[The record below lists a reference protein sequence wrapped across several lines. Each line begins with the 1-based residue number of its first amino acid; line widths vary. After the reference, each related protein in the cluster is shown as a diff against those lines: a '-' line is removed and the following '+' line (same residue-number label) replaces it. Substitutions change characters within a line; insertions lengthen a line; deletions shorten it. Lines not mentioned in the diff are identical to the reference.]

1 MKKFIQTRGTGR
13 DYAFLGETPAAWW
26 RKKTYTEGTTFEN
39 PTLIFEALEDGAWR
53 CYISGIPSLTRKD
66 QVQRVI
72 RYTLV
77 MEGKVRDTDNNAK
90 ALQMIRAALA
100 VFQDSSKD
108 DGLQSWLDK
117 EFDADFVDE
126 YLATKEGNKD
136 EVQKRINAVFNHLP
150 NGLSVINENCKDFV
164 EYIDLFIK
172 GEKKGVAARLSFV
185 NDESYAEQIFK
196 LASQDHEINTK
207 NNCLILLLDTKQGDL
222 FKSDFS
228 EKKEGTS
235 EEKEISKKLK
245 KNNQSAQ
252 SKIKI
257 ILTLIA
263 IVVLLIVILEKLKN
277 A

>member
-39 PTLIFEALEDGAWR
+39 PTLIFEALEDDAWR

-100 VFQDSSKD
+100 VFKDSSKD

-117 EFDADFVDE
+117 EFDVDFVDE

-136 EVQKRINAVFNHLP
+136 AAQKRIDAVFNHLP
-150 NGLSVINENCKDFV
+150 NGSSANNEIFKKFV
-164 EYIDLFIK
+164 ENIDNFLK
-172 GEKKGVAARLSFV
+172 GNKKGVAARLSFV
-185 NDESYAEQIFK
+185 NDTSYATQILE

-207 NNCLILLLDTKQGDL
+207 NNCLILLLDTKQGQL
-222 FKSDFS
+222 FESIFSEAKEENS
-228 EKKEGTS
+228 EKKAL
-235 EEKEISKKLK
+235 EESTGK
-245 KNNQSAQ
+245 KNRDLP
-252 SKIKI
+252 IKI
-257 ILTLIA
+257 IPTLIA
-263 IVVLLIVILEKLKN
+263 ILVLIILLQEFKST
-277 A
+277 

>member
-164 EYIDLFIK
+164 EDIDLFIK

-185 NDESYAEQIFK
+185 NDKSYAEQISK

-207 NNCLILLLDTKQGDL
+207 NNCLILLLDTKQGQL
-222 FKSDFS
+222 FKSNFSEAKEENS
-228 EKKEGTS
+228 EKKAL
-235 EEKEISKKLK
+235 EESTVK
-245 KNNQSAQ
+245 KNRDLT
-252 SKIKI
+252 IKI
-257 ILTLIA
+257 IPTLIA
-263 IVVLLIVILEKLKN
+263 ILVLIILLQKFKST
-277 A
+277 

>member
-39 PTLIFEALEDGAWR
+39 PTLIFEALEDDAWR

-100 VFQDSSKD
+100 VFKDSSKD

-117 EFDADFVDE
+117 EFDVDFVDE
-126 YLATKEGNKD
+126 YLATKEGSKD
-136 EVQKRINAVFNHLP
+136 AAQKRIDAVFNLLT
-150 NGLSVINENCKDFV
+150 NGSSANNDIFKKFV
-164 EYIDLFIK
+164 ENIDNFLK
-172 GEKKGVAARLSFV
+172 GNKKGVAARLSFV
-185 NDESYAEQIFK
+185 NDTSYATQILE
-196 LASQDHEINTK
+196 LASQDINK
-207 NNCLILLLDTKQGDL
+207 NNNNCLILLLDTKQGQL
-222 FKSDFS
+222 FEYNFSEAKEENS
-228 EKKEGTS
+228 EKKAL
-235 EEKEISKKLK
+235 EESTVK
-245 KNNQSAQ
+245 KNRDLT
-252 SKIKI
+252 IKI
-257 ILTLIA
+257 IPTLIA
-263 IVVLLIVILEKLKN
+263 ILVLIILLQEFKST
-277 A
+277 

>member
-39 PTLIFEALEDGAWR
+39 PTLIFEALEDDAWR

-100 VFQDSSKD
+100 VFKDSSKD

-117 EFDADFVDE
+117 EFDVDFVDE

-136 EVQKRINAVFNHLP
+136 AAQKRIDAVFNHLP
-150 NGLSVINENCKDFV
+150 NGSSANNEIFKKFV
-164 EYIDLFIK
+164 ENIDNFLK
-172 GEKKGVAARLSFV
+172 GNKKGVAARLSFV
-185 NDESYAEQIFK
+185 NDKSYATQILE
-196 LASQDHEINTK
+196 LASQDINK
-207 NNCLILLLDTKQGDL
+207 NNNNCLILLLDTKQGDL

>member
-164 EYIDLFIK
+164 EDIDLFIK

-185 NDESYAEQIFK
+185 NDKSYAKQIFK

-207 NNCLILLLDTKQGDL
+207 NNCLILLLDTKQGQL
-222 FKSDFS
+222 FEYNFSEAKEENS
-228 EKKEGTS
+228 EKKAL
-235 EEKEISKKLK
+235 EESTVK
-245 KNNQSAQ
+245 KNRDLT
-252 SKIKI
+252 IKI
-257 ILTLIA
+257 IPTLIA
-263 IVVLLIVILEKLKN
+263 ILVLIILLQEFKST
-277 A
+277 

>member
-164 EYIDLFIK
+164 EDIDLFIK

-185 NDESYAEQIFK
+185 NDKSYAKQIFK

-207 NNCLILLLDTKQGDL
+207 NNCLILLLDTKQGQL
-222 FKSDFS
+222 FESNFSEAKEENS
-228 EKKEGTS
+228 EKKAL
-235 EEKEISKKLK
+235 EESTVK
-245 KNNQSAQ
+245 KNRDLT
-252 SKIKI
+252 IKI
-257 ILTLIA
+257 IPTLIA
-263 IVVLLIVILEKLKN
+263 ILVLIILLQEFKST
-277 A
+277 